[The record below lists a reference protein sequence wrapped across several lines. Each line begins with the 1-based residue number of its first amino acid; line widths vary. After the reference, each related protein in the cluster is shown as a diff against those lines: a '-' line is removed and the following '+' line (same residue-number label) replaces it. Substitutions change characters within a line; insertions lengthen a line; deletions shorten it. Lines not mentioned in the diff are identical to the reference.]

1 MPVDRVAVVGRRGA
15 VGWTMML
22 AMAGVGAT
30 DGDVPVWIEGTA
42 RAARGVSWLDPVAAE
57 LFRDEY
63 LPMLRLACTVLGDRH
78 DGEDAVQEAF
88 ATSSERLAGLPPE
101 DRVRYLRTAVMHACL
116 KDKRRARAKKRQ
128 PVRTRTSVATVEEQ
142 ALAHDDRARVA
153 AALDALSVRQR
164 QCVALRYYEQL
175 SDAEIAVALGLSDGS
190 AKTHL
195 RRALAALKQHLEV
208 SR

>member
-1 MPVDRVAVVGRRGA
+1 MMVV
-15 VGWTMML
+15 
-22 AMAGVGAT
+22 MAGVGST
-30 DGDVPVWIEGTA
+30 DGTVPTWIEGAA
-42 RAARGVSWLDPVAAE
+42 RASPGVSRLDPAAAE
-57 LFRDEY
+57 LFRDQF
-63 LPMLRLACTVLGDRH
+63 LPMLRLACAVLGNRQ
-78 DGEDAVQEAF
+78 DGEDVVQDAF
-88 ATSSERLAGLPPE
+88 AASSERLTGLPE
-101 DRVRYLRTAVMHACL
+101 EARARYLRTAVMHACL
-116 KDKRRARAKKRQ
+116 KHKRRARATKRQ

-175 SDAEIAVALGLSDGS
+175 SDAEIAEALDVSEGS

-208 SR
+208 PL

>member
-1 MPVDRVAVVGRRGA
+1 MGTRVVERAWVLGRTKMVV
-15 VGWTMML
+15 
-22 AMAGVGAT
+22 MAGVGTT
-30 DGDVPVWIEGTA
+30 DGDVPMWIEGTGGASPGA
-42 RAARGVSWLDPVAAE
+42 RRLDPAAAV
-57 LFRDEY
+57 LFRNHY
-63 LPMLRLACTVLGDRH
+63 LPMLRLACAVLGNRH
-78 DGEDAVQEAF
+78 DGEDVVQDAF
-88 ATSSERLAGLPPE
+88 AASSERLAGLPE
-101 DRVRYLRTAVMHACL
+101 DARPRYLRTAVMHACL
-116 KDKRRARAKKRQ
+116 KHKRRARATKRQ

-175 SDAEIAVALGLSDGS
+175 SDAEIAATLHLSEGS

-208 SR
+208 PR